1 MDSKQASQVTT
12 GLIVVAIGL
21 MMLAGQFDTG
31 WSVDF
36 HRLWPLIFIV
46 IGAGKLLSSESR
58 GSAAWFLFLGGI
70 FLMHTYRIMSLGKSW
85 PLFVVVAGLSIMFPK
100 SRRRS
105 DESDEKVPS

>member
-12 GLIVVAIGL
+12 GLVVVAIGL
-21 MMLAGQFDTG
+21 IMLAGQLDTG

-36 HRLWPLIFIV
+36 HRLWPLIFVV

-58 GSAAWFLFLGGI
+58 ASGVWFLFLGGI
-70 FLMHTYRIMSLGKSW
+70 FLMHTYRILSLGRSW

-100 SRRRS
+100 RRRNG
-105 DESDEKVPS
+105 DRRVES

>member
-31 WSVDF
+31 WSLDL
-36 HRLWPLIFIV
+36 HRLWPLIFVV

-58 GSAAWFLFLGGI
+58 GSGVWFLFLGGI
-70 FLMHTYRIMSLGKSW
+70 FLMHTYRILSLGRSW

-100 SRRRS
+100 RRRNG
-105 DESDEKVPS
+105 DRRVES